1 MYYLSFF
8 FSFSLLTLFYVCD
21 SFEDEAETKNR
32 AEIVLFQRE
41 EIRFIII
48 RCGWNVNWKFGFYKR
63 RYYSDLI

>member
-1 MYYLSFF
+1 MQERRNSPKGGGKLRVLSFLF

-48 RCGWNVNWKFGFYKR
+48 RCGFVDGM
-63 RYYSDLI
+63 

>member
-1 MYYLSFF
+1 MYYLSFFF

-41 EIRFIII
+41 EIRFIVI
-48 RCGWNVNWKFGFYKR
+48 RCGFVDGM
-63 RYYSDLI
+63 